1 MGARRGMKGV
11 VVAARGLATSSR
23 SLEKGFLSSFFERK
37 VEVQQG
43 AHSNKL
49 AKKERISEIATHN
62 VRPDSVDK
70 YLKTQAN
77 LIGFINSQKDVL
89 HGECLGNFNGL
100 VGDQDQFLH
109 IWRYE
114 GGYKAIDENMKF
126 LKENKDYNL
135 IMKDMSPL
143 LRSRESE
150 LFLQFSFWPDVALR
164 EGSHIYELR
173 AYQHTEAYMGLF
185 SQIGELYNVKHV
197 WCYESLEARQ
207 AAREVV
213 WQATQEQW
221 QEIVARTVPLIR
233 RMSSRVLVPLPISTT
248 K

>member
-1 MGARRGMKGV
+1 MI
-11 VVAARGLATSSR
+11 
-23 SLEKGFLSSFFERK
+23 F
-37 VEVQQG
+37 
-43 AHSNKL
+43 
-49 AKKERISEIATHN
+49 
-62 VRPDSVDK
+62 RPDSVDK

-89 HGECLGNFNGL
+89 HGECLGNFNVL
-100 VGDQDQFLH
+100 VGDQVVIRYKKTKKLILALQDQFLH

-164 EGSHIYELR
+164 CILHPIDHNELIKGSCHSGRDLTY
-173 AYQHTEAYMGLF
+173 T
-185 SQIGELYNVKHV
+185 
-197 WCYESLEARQ
+197 
-207 AAREVV
+207 
-213 WQATQEQW
+213 
-221 QEIVARTVPLIR
+221 
-233 RMSSRVLVPLPISTT
+233 SSDPTT
-248 K
+248 

>member
-1 MGARRGMKGV
+1 MI
-11 VVAARGLATSSR
+11 
-23 SLEKGFLSSFFERK
+23 F
-37 VEVQQG
+37 
-43 AHSNKL
+43 
-49 AKKERISEIATHN
+49 
-62 VRPDSVDK
+62 RPDSVDK

-89 HGECLGNFNGL
+89 HGECLGNFNVL
-100 VGDQDQFLH
+100 VGDQVVIRYKKTKKLILALQDQFLH

-164 EGSHIYELR
+164 CLSHDHNDLTKDSCHSGR
-173 AYQHTEAYMGLF
+173 DLTF
-185 SQIGELYNVKHV
+185 
-197 WCYESLEARQ
+197 
-207 AAREVV
+207 
-213 WQATQEQW
+213 T
-221 QEIVARTVPLIR
+221 
-233 RMSSRVLVPLPISTT
+233 SSDPTT
-248 K
+248 